1 MAEIL
6 IVDDDPQLR
15 QSFEKLLKQEGH
27 QVRTASSGEAGVVA
41 VAQSVPDLVIMD
53 MRMSGMTGLEA
64 FQLMRDDAPRLTV
77 IIMTAFSTTETAI
90 EATKMGAYDYILK
103 PFDIPEMLVLIKQA
117 LETSKL
123 SKEYAEPQQQVT
135 SPTNQLV
142 GSGRAMQEVYKAIG
156 RVAATDALVLVRGE
170 SGTGK
175 ELVAHA
181 IHKHSLR
188 HDKLFITINCVAIP
202 DTLLESE
209 LFGYEKGAFTGATQ
223 SRVGRIEQAAGGTIF
238 LDEIGDMPLNIQAK
252 ILRLLQEKQFE
263 RLGGGSSIS
272 ADVRILAATN
282 MDLEKGVA
290 NGQFRE
296 DLYYRLNVVTIALP
310 LLKQRNGDVFDLADH
325 FLEHLSAEMEMVNPG
340 LSEEGKEFLSAHDWP
355 GNVRELSNA
364 IQKALIFNRGAP
376 ITREELTQAIG
387 LNSDRNSSADSF
399 DQAFRAE
406 IRRVITKHAGEN
418 GFELLMDYTGRLV
431 VGEALEIT
439 DGNRTRAAKLL
450 GLTRPTLTARIEKYG
465 LKTHTK
471 ISK

>member
-41 VAQSVPDLVIMD
+41 VSQSTPDLVIMD
-53 MRMSGMTGLEA
+53 MRMSGLTGLEA
-64 FQLMRDDAPRLTV
+64 FRLMLDDAPRLTV

-103 PFDIPEMLVLIKQA
+103 PFDIPEMLALIRQA
-117 LETSKL
+117 LETAKR
-123 SKEYAEPQQQVT
+123 SKEYAEPQQHLT
-135 SPTNQLV
+135 SPINQLV

-156 RVAATDALVLVRGE
+156 RVAATDALVLIRGE

-175 ELVAHA
+175 ELVAQA

-188 HDKLFITINCVAIP
+188 HDKPFVTINCVAIP

-209 LFGYEKGAFTGATQ
+209 LFGYEKGAFTGANS
-223 SRVGRIEQAAGGTIF
+223 SRVGRIEQAAGGTVF

-290 NGQFRE
+290 SGQFRE

-310 LLKQRNGDVFDLADH
+310 LLRRRNGDVFELADH
-325 FLEHLSAEMEMVNPG
+325 FLDHLSAEMEMVNPG
-340 LSEEGKEFLSAHDWP
+340 LDEDGKEFLSTHDWP
-355 GNVRELSNA
+355 GNVRELSNT

-387 LNSDRNSSADSF
+387 QSSDRNNSADSF
-399 DQAFRAE
+399 EQAFRAE

-431 VGEALEIT
+431 VGEALKIT

-450 GLTRPTLTARIEKYG
+450 GMTRPTLTARIEKYG